1 MPVAI
6 HHAVII
12 VNDLDISLRFYRDG
26 IGLEVLQD
34 RTVQGDWPALFNAP
48 SRTLRAVF
56 LGDAQV
62 PDDHAGVLELNVFDG
77 EVQQGHG
84 PPLPRPASFCC
95 HSSSMSNRHFSDS
108 LNSSSADLPDESS
121 SAGQTDQLAL
131 QLFAIPM
138 EYRSCSRQ
146 AQSLE
151 VREARIHVPTELLTV
166 VC

>member
-6 HHAVII
+6 HHALII

-77 EVQQGHG
+77 EVQTGSRPSPPTTGFFLLSFFVNVESTLQRLAELKLGGSPRRVEQRG
-84 PPLPRPASFCC
+84 PNGPISIATVC
-95 HSSSMSNRHFSDS
+95 D
-108 LNSSSADLPDESS
+108 PDGIS
-121 SAGQTDQLAL
+121 
-131 QLFAIPM
+131 I
-138 EYRSCSRQ
+138 
-146 AQSLE
+146 
-151 VREARIHVPTELLTV
+151 LLTPGSITRSA
-166 VC
+166 